1 MMRRKYIRSVLS
13 VFAESPFRPLHMHA
27 EKGAD
32 AVRKL
37 SESLDAYCIGDMARV
52 EELSNEINVI
62 EHEADVIKQTIRS
75 QLKSSIML
83 PVNADDLLDFL
94 KPQDAIPDRAQD
106 VAYWLTLRKCELP
119 DVIRDEL
126 LKLMSKSAE
135 TVEMY
140 ETLVDKLSELLETS
154 FSKKEVK
161 QTLAIVPQVE
171 ELEHDVDVI
180 ETNLVK
186 IIFKHEDVLGGAG
199 VYHLAEL
206 VKTIGDIADKS
217 EHAADRLRTMI
228 LRR

>member
-1 MMRRKYIRSVLS
+1 MIKREYIRSVLN

-27 EKGAD
+27 EKGGD

-37 SESLDAYCIGDMARV
+37 SESVEAYCEGDMTRV
-52 EELSNEINVI
+52 EILSREIDII

-83 PVNADDLLDFL
+83 PVNANDLLDFL
-94 KPQDAIPDRAQD
+94 KPQDAIPDDAQD
-106 VAYWLTLRKCELP
+106 VAYWLTLRQCELP
-119 DVIRDEL
+119 DVIRNGL
-126 LKLMSKSAE
+126 LELMSKTAE

-140 ETLVDKLSELLETS
+140 ETLIDKLSELLETS

-171 ELEHDVDVI
+171 ELEHEVDII
-180 ETNLVK
+180 ETNLTKV
-186 IIFKHEDVLGGAG
+186 IFKHEDILGGAG
-199 VYHLAEL
+199 VYHLTEL
-206 VKTIGDIADKS
+206 VKAIGDIADKS
-217 EHAADRLRTMI
+217 EHAADRMRTMI